1 MRFDLAN
8 LPNNIDTLRGMI
20 VTQAANF
27 AAELG
32 AREAEL
38 AAAKAGLLAKTL
50 EIEKLKLHIARLRRA
65 QFGRS
70 SEKIARTLEQLELML
85 EDLEADTSVP
95 AASAT
100 SLAADVEQS
109 SSSKRSG
116 RKPLAE
122 HLPRQEV
129 VHEPSCTCP
138 SCGGEMR
145 KVGEDVT
152 EVLDYVPGHFE
163 VIKHIRPA
171 FSCRRC
177 ESMVQ
182 MPMPSLPIERG
193 QPGAGLLARV
203 VVGKYC
209 DHLPLYRQS
218 GIYAREGVEL
228 DRATLADWVGNAHRY
243 DCER

>member
-32 AREAEL
+32 ARETEL
-38 AAAKAGLLAKTL
+38 ATAKAGLLAKTL

-109 SSSKRSG
+109 SSMGASRWPSICRAKRSCTS
-116 RKPLAE
+116 RAAP
-122 HLPRQEV
+122 
-129 VHEPSCTCP
+129 VH
-138 SCGGEMR
+138 
-145 KVGEDVT
+145 
-152 EVLDYVPGHFE
+152 H
-163 VIKHIRPA
+163 A
-171 FSCRRC
+171 AARC
-177 ESMVQ
+177 
-182 MPMPSLPIERG
+182 
-193 QPGAGLLARV
+193 ARW
-203 VVGKYC
+203 
-209 DHLPLYRQS
+209 
-218 GIYAREGVEL
+218 AR
-228 DRATLADWVGNAHRY
+228 T
-243 DCER
+243 